1 MKMRVAVQFCFLV
14 LLVTATN
21 SYANGFQDYSQE
33 VAYLKTMLDCPQ
45 ERVLS
50 PANGFG
56 ALYICNLNESDSV
69 KLFVSEES
77 SSDKVLNI
85 GLLWNDWRTNVGY
98 EIHSDLK
105 EVDKTLNFL
114 IDMYVPE
121 RREQISKAFWDSK
134 SVEFN
139 TSEFSIYF
147 THKAGPQKDQRLII
161 IEEQ

>member
-1 MKMRVAVQFCFLV
+1 MIIRVAVHICLLL
-14 LLVTATN
+14 LLVSTTN
-21 SYANGFQDYSQE
+21 SYANGFQHYSQE

-45 ERVLS
+45 EKILS
-50 PANGFG
+50 PAHGFG
-56 ALYICNLNESDSV
+56 ALYICNLTASDSV

-85 GLLWNDWRTNVGY
+85 GLLWNDWKTNVGY

-105 EVDKTLNFL
+105 EVEKTLNFL
-114 IDMYVPE
+114 IDMYVPA
-121 RREQISKAFWDSK
+121 RREQISKAFWDSR

-139 TSEFSIYF
+139 TPEFSIYF
-147 THKAGPQKDQRLII
+147 SHKAGPQKDQRLIV